1 MSQLDKRVALIT
13 AAKGGLGT
21 RVTESFLNAGA
32 TVLGVSRSIRQSDF
46 DHPAFHAVPAE
57 LTSGEAAR
65 QLADEVAAKFGRIDI
80 LVHVM
85 GGFAGGRPVADTD
98 DATLE
103 HMLDLNLRS
112 AFYITRALIPH
123 MRKQGYGRIVAVGS
137 RAAVEP
143 QALVGAYSASKAALV
158 SLVRTL
164 AIENKDAGIT
174 ANVVLPGTMDT
185 PGNRTAD
192 PGADFSKWIPPA
204 RVSSLM
210 LWLAAEA
217 ASHVSGAVIPVY
229 GHGV

>member
-32 TVLGVSRSIRQSDF
+32 TVIGVSRSIRQSDF

-65 QLADEVAAKFGRIDI
+65 QLTDEVAAKFGRIDI

-123 MRKQGYGRIVAVGS
+123 MRKQGTVASWPWAAGRPWSLRPWWAPTAHRRRRWFRLCALWPSRTKMQASPRMWSCPARWIRRGIARRTQERIFRSGS
-137 RAAVEP
+137 R
-143 QALVGAYSASKAALV
+143 
-158 SLVRTL
+158 R
-164 AIENKDAGIT
+164 
-174 ANVVLPGTMDT
+174 
-185 PGNRTAD
+185 
-192 PGADFSKWIPPA
+192 
-204 RVSSLM
+204 RVCR
-210 LWLAAEA
+210 A
-217 ASHVSGAVIPVY
+217 
-229 GHGV
+229 